1 MRADVVAR
9 FNANYEDSFQYAAG
23 FSFCP
28 PTSIQMIRNDKLHLI
43 TYSDAAHNFISG
55 IQLQTNLSG
64 SNSDTVSGMSTVCS
78 FNEGGLAWKMHYE
91 ALKKTHPT
99 VTMQEWS
106 SLEVNDKEHPF
117 DDYKHTGVMDG
128 NKGSQR
134 MFHET
139 FSEVS
144 LPQTCLHCMS
154 LHCSACM
161 YCAMQS
167 VSLHA
172 ACMQSS
178 LVVNS

>member
-1 MRADVVAR
+1 M
-9 FNANYEDSFQYAAG
+9 QK
-23 FSFCP
+23 P
-28 PTSIQMIRNDKLHLI
+28 
-43 TYSDAAHNFISG
+43 
-55 IQLQTNLSG
+55 G
-64 SNSDTVSGMSTVCS
+64 SSQ
-78 FNEGGLAWKMHYE
+78 WKK
-91 ALKKTHPT
+91 AHPT
-99 VTMQEWS
+99 VTLQEWS

-139 FSEVS
+139 FPEVS

>member
-1 MRADVVAR
+1 
-9 FNANYEDSFQYAAG
+9 
-23 FSFCP
+23 
-28 PTSIQMIRNDKLHLI
+28 
-43 TYSDAAHNFISG
+43 
-55 IQLQTNLSG
+55 
-64 SNSDTVSGMSTVCS
+64 
-78 FNEGGLAWKMHYE
+78 MHYE
-91 ALKKTHPT
+91 ALKKAHPT

-106 SLEVNDKEHPF
+106 SLEVKDKEHPF

-139 FSEVS
+139 FPEVS